1 MKKILFL
8 FTLLVFFTGCSIKDI
23 NSYDINDVIDDA
35 LSTKDNIT
43 NVISN
48 GYKYYLPRGIQLVDK
63 NDYNSKLMSNDI
75 YYYLYADVISY
86 YHQTPLEYVVN
97 NDLYFSK
104 EISYYGKEGYVE
116 ISKDEDKYFLKIFYN
131 YAKIESY
138 VSEDNLNEAIY
149 NSIKILASIEYNDK
163 VLNTTIGENVLD
175 YQEEVY
181 DFFDSKREDG
191 NFLDYIE
198 EYDVYDDSDEEVKD
212 EDILDSGN

>member
-23 NSYDINDVIDDA
+23 NDYDINGVIEDA
-35 LSTKDNIT
+35 ISTRDNIT
-43 NVISN
+43 NIVAN
-48 GYKYYLPRGIQLVDK
+48 GYKFYLPRGIKLVDK
-63 NDYNSKLMSNDI
+63 NDYNSKLLSNDT
-75 YYYLYADVISY
+75 YYYLYVDVISY
-86 YHQTPLEYVVN
+86 YHKSPIDYVVN
-97 NDLYFSK
+97 NELYFSK

-116 ISKDEDKYFLKIFYN
+116 ISKDEEKYFLKIFYN

-138 VSEDNLNEAIY
+138 VDEENLNEALY

-163 VLNTTIGENVLD
+163 VLSTTIGENVLD

-181 DFFDSKREDG
+181 DFFDSKREEG

-198 EYDVYDDSDEEVKD
+198 EYDVYDDSNENVKD
-212 EDILDSGN
+212 EDVLDSDN